1 MIPQTS
7 IDQILQVPIQDVIGK
22 YISIKKAGTVY
33 EACCPFH
40 LEKSPSFKIF
50 PKTNSYKCFGCGK
63 GGNAV
68 GFVMEKEGK
77 SFPEA
82 CQAIA
87 GAHGITIPKEA
98 MTDQEMEDFKHL
110 ESMYLVNK
118 LACEFFRE
126 QLYKEDNALALEY
139 VKSRWNDETI
149 HLFDIGF
156 APDGWNGL
164 IDFAKSKAIK
174 SEILLE
180 VGLIRESEKQQ
191 GRLFDYFRGRIM
203 FPIHNRMGR
212 VIGFTGRDFT
222 GKEGTAKYLN
232 STDSLSYNKGLTL
245 YGIQRAA
252 PAIREKGFL
261 YLVEG
266 NADVI
271 RMHEIGVENTVC
283 SSGTSVTEDQLLAIK
298 KLNEKI
304 SITLMF
310 DADKPGQVATHKVAK
325 MIIKLGIPCNVL
337 MLPDDKGKSDPDSFF
352 SEHDQFTTFANEHI
366 QDYITM
372 RAREL
377 SGKAKAPD
385 FKIKAVDE
393 ICELIIELGS
403 TGQEL
408 YIEQVS
414 KLIPP
419 KKIWTDKIK
428 ELNKERE
435 PEVVTEF
442 IPAHVSLVDFE
453 RFGFYED
460 KNCYFFK
467 TSKGIVRGCNF
478 TLKPLFHIK
487 STQNAKRLYR
497 MINEHGAVEDLEI
510 LQKDMIALSS
520 FKLVVESRGNFL
532 WEASD
537 TELNKLKRFLYEE
550 TKSCLE
556 ITQLGWHRDGFF
568 AWGNGIFN
576 STFAQVDEVGIA
588 SNNEVNY
595 FLPAFSKMYSSEH
608 GLFINERQFIHRS
621 GNPVT
626 LKEYSKK
633 LIEVFG
639 NNASVAL
646 CFYFASLFRD
656 VIVQRFTFFPIL
668 DLFGPKGAGKT
679 ELAVSIM
686 SFFGKQGKGPN
697 INNTT
702 KAALADHVAQVAN
715 ACVHIDE
722 YKNTIEP
729 EKIEFLKG
737 LWDGTGRTRMN
748 MDKDKKKETTAV
760 DCAIILSGQEMPTAD
775 IALFSRLIYLTFTSY
790 EYNDAAKAR
799 FNELKQIEK
808 KGLSHIT
815 NEMLGHRKL
824 FIKRF
829 TDSYDQVASDLT
841 EAIGDVVIED
851 RIFRNWLLV
860 LAAYH
865 ALQDQIEVAFTY
877 TNLISLSAEQIQ
889 IQNRE
894 TKKSNEISTFW
905 NIVGFLASDGA
916 IQAGV
921 DYKMEALNDLKTDTL
936 NIEFPEITNVLY
948 IQMSRIFQMYRKH
961 GKSAGEKILPID
973 SIDYY
978 LRNDKRYLGKKKTR
992 FRFIDPTAGPA
1003 GEYLTKVM
1011 PAYCFRYDDLDIAL
1025 ETINV
1030 SDDSSIAKPQII
1042 NGARSAHR
1050 KLDF

>member
-1 MIPQTS
+1 MIPQQS
-7 IDQILQVPIQDVIGK
+7 IDQIFQIPIQDVLGK
-22 YISIKKAGTVY
+22 YISIKKSGSGY

-40 LEKSPSFKIF
+40 QEKTPSFKIYS
-50 PKTNSYKCFGCGK
+50 KTNSYKCFGCGK
-63 GGNAV
+63 GGNAI
-68 GFVMEKEGK
+68 GFVMEKDGK

-87 GAHGITIPKEA
+87 GSHGITIPKEP
-98 MTDQEMEDFKHL
+98 MTDQEMDDFKHR
-110 ESMYLVNK
+110 ESMLTVNK
-118 LACEFFRE
+118 LAMEYYRD
-126 QLYKEDNALALEY
+126 QLYKEENALALEY
-139 VKSRWNDETI
+139 VRSRWQDDTI
-149 HLFDIGF
+149 LLFDIGF
-156 APDGWNGL
+156 APDGWTGL
-164 IDFAKSKAIK
+164 IDWAKSKGIK
-174 SEILLE
+174 QEIMME

-191 GRLFDYFRGRIM
+191 GRLYDYFRARIM
-203 FPIHNRMGR
+203 FPIHDRMGR
-212 VIGFTGRDFT
+212 VIGFTGRDFS

-232 STDSLSYNKGLTL
+232 SCDSPAYNKGVTL

-252 PAIREKGFL
+252 PAIREKGFV

-283 SSGTSVTEDQLLAIK
+283 SSGTSLTEDQISAIK
-298 KLNEKI
+298 KLHDKI
-304 SITLMF
+304 SINLMF
-310 DADKPGQVATHKVAK
+310 DSDKAGVNATQKAAK
-325 MIIKLGIPCNVL
+325 MIIKNGIRCNVVP
-337 MLPDDKGKSDPDSFF
+337 LPSDNGKADPDSFF
-352 SEHDQFTTFANEHI
+352 TDHDQFTEFANNQL
-366 QDYITM
+366 QDYIIAY
-372 RAREL
+372 ARHL
-377 SGKAKAPD
+377 SAKAKAPD
-385 FKIKAVDE
+385 HKIKAIDE
-393 ICELIIELGS
+393 ICELIIEMGS

-408 YIEQVS
+408 YIDQVS
-414 KLIPP
+414 KLITP
-419 KKIWTDKIK
+419 KKAWTDKIK
-428 ELNKERE
+428 ELQKERE
-435 PEVVTEF
+435 PEVVAEW
-442 IPAHVSLVDFE
+442 IPKHVSLVDFE

-460 KNCYFFK
+460 HNCYFFK
-467 TSKGIVRGCNF
+467 TSKGIVKGCNF

-497 MINEHGAVEDLEI
+497 MVNEHGSVEDLEI
-510 LQKDMIALSS
+510 LQKDMISLGA

-532 WEASD
+532 WEATD
-537 TELNKLKRFLYEE
+537 TELNKLKRYLYEE

-556 ITQLGWHRDGFF
+556 IVQLGWQRDGFY

-576 STFAQVDEVGIA
+576 TKFTKVDEVGIVA
-588 SNNEVNY
+588 HEDINY
-595 FLPAFSKMYSSEH
+595 FLPAFSKMYAGEH
-608 GLFINERQFIHRS
+608 GLFINERNFIHRS
-621 GNPVT
+621 GSSIN
-626 LKEYSKK
+626 LKEYSEK
-633 LIEVFG
+633 LIQVFG

-646 CFYFASLFRD
+646 CFYFASIFRD
-656 VIVQRFTFFPIL
+656 VIVQRFSFFPIL

-686 SFFGKQGKGPN
+686 AFFGKQGKGPN

-790 EYNDAAKAR
+790 EYNDAAKAK

-808 KGLSHIT
+808 IGLTHIT
-815 NEMLGHRKL
+815 NEILELRKQ
-824 FIKRF
+824 FIKNF
-829 TDSYDQVASDLT
+829 SASYDQVAKDLMV
-841 EAIGDVVIED
+841 AIGDVVIED

-860 LAAYH
+860 LASYH
-865 ALQDQIEVAFTY
+865 AIRDKIEVSFTY
-877 TNLISLSAEQIQ
+877 AELIALSATQIQ

-916 IQAGV
+916 IQNGV
-921 DYKMEALNDLKTDTL
+921 DYKIELIKDLHTDTVD
-936 NIEFPEITNVLY
+936 IEFPDMTNVIY

-961 GKSAGEKILPID
+961 GKSAGEKILPVD

-992 FRFIDPTAGPA
+992 FRYIDPNSGPQ

-1025 ETINV
+1025 DSTNL
-1030 SDDSSIAKPQII
+1030 SDDSTIVKPI
-1042 NGARSAHR
+1042 NPKQGSSSHR
-1050 KLDF
+1050 KFDF

>member
-1 MIPQTS
+1 MIPQQS
-7 IDQILQVPIQDVIGK
+7 IEQILQVPIQDVIGR
-22 YISIKKAGTVY
+22 YISIKKNGVGY

-40 LEKSPSFKIF
+40 QEKTPSFKIN

-63 GGNAV
+63 GGNAI
-68 GFVMEKEGK
+68 GFVMDKEAK

-87 GAHGITIPKEA
+87 GSHGITIPKEK
-98 MTDQEMEDFKHL
+98 MTDEEMDNFKHR

-118 LACEFFRE
+118 LALEYFRE
-126 QLYKEDNALALEY
+126 ELYREENALALEY
-139 VKSRWNDETI
+139 VKSRWMDDTI
-149 HLFDIGF
+149 QLFDIGYV
-156 APDGWNGL
+156 PDGWTGL
-164 IDFAKSKAIK
+164 IDWAKSRGIK
-174 SEILLE
+174 NEIMLE
-180 VGLIRESEKQQ
+180 AGLIRESEKQK
-191 GRLFDYFRGRIM
+191 GRLYDYFHGRIM
-203 FPIHNRMGR
+203 FPIHDRMGW

-232 STDSLSYNKGLTL
+232 STNSLSYNKGVTL

-252 PAIREKGFL
+252 QSVREKQFV

-283 SSGTSVTEDQLLAIK
+283 SSGTSLTEDQVSAIK
-298 KLNEKI
+298 RLSDKI

-310 DADKPGQVATHKVAK
+310 DSDKAGQNAVHRAAK
-325 MIIKLGIPCNVL
+325 MIIKHGIPCNVI
-337 MLPDDKGKSDPDSFF
+337 MLPDDAGKADPDSFF
-352 SEHDQFTTFANEHI
+352 NDHDQFTTFANEHL

-377 SGKAKAPD
+377 SSKAKAPD

-408 YIEQVS
+408 YIDQVS

-435 PEVVTEF
+435 PEVATET
-442 IPAHVSLVDFE
+442 IPAHVSLAAWE
-453 RFGFYED
+453 KFGFYED
-460 KNCYFFK
+460 RNCYFFK
-467 TSKGIVRGCNF
+467 TSRGVVRGCNF
-478 TLKPLFHIK
+478 TLSPLFHIK
-487 STQNAKRLYR
+487 SVQNAKRLFR
-497 MINEHGAVEDLEI
+497 ITNEHGATEEIEI
-510 LQKDMIALSS
+510 LQRDMISLGR
-520 FKLVVESRGNFL
+520 FKEVVESLGNFL

-537 TELNKLKRFLYEE
+537 TELNKLKRYLYEE
-550 TKSCLE
+550 TKSCTE
-556 ITQLGWHRDGFF
+556 VTQLGWHRDGFF

-576 STFAQVDEVGIA
+576 STFTKVDDVGIVA
-588 SNNEVNY
+588 HNEVNY
-595 FLPAFSKMYSSEH
+595 FLPAFSKIYAGEH
-608 GLFINERQFIHRS
+608 GLFINERSFIHMTK
-621 GNPVT
+621 NNDIT
-626 LKEYSKK
+626 LKEYSQK
-633 LIEVFG
+633 LISVFG
-639 NNASVAL
+639 NNAEIAL

-686 SFFGKQGKGPN
+686 CFFGKQGKGPN

-715 ACVHIDE
+715 ACIHIDE

-760 DCAIILSGQEMPTAD
+760 DCGVILSGQEMPTAD

-790 EYNDAAKAR
+790 EYNDAAKSR

-808 KGLSHIT
+808 LGLTHIT
-815 NEMLGHRKL
+815 NQLLMFRKD
-824 FIKRF
+824 FIKNF
-829 TDSYDQVASDLT
+829 ASSYDQVAIDLMN
-841 EAIGDVVIED
+841 AIGDVVIED
-851 RIFRNWLLV
+851 RIFRNWLIV
-860 LAAYH
+860 LAAFH
-865 ALQDQIEVAFTY
+865 AIQDKIEVAFTY
-877 TNLISLSAEQIQ
+877 QQLIELSAVQIQ

-916 IQAGV
+916 IQNGV
-921 DYKMEALNDLKTDTL
+921 DYKIELLKHLTTDTVD
-936 NIEFPEITNVLY
+936 IEFPEMENVIY

-961 GKSAGEKILPID
+961 GKQAGEKILPVD

-978 LRNDKRYLGKKKTR
+978 LRNDKRFLGKKKTR
-992 FRFIDPTAGPA
+992 FRFIDPSQGPS

-1011 PAYCFRYDDLDIAL
+1011 AAYCFRYDSLEITLDSTNL
-1025 ETINV
+1025 
-1030 SDDSSIAKPQII
+1030 SDDSTIKKPATGH
-1042 NGARSAHR
+1042 NPR

>member
-1 MIPQTS
+1 
-7 IDQILQVPIQDVIGK
+7 V
-22 YISIKKAGTVY
+22 
-33 EACCPFH
+33 
-40 LEKSPSFKIF
+40 
-50 PKTNSYKCFGCGK
+50 
-63 GGNAV
+63 
-68 GFVMEKEGK
+68 
-77 SFPEA
+77 
-82 CQAIA
+82 
-87 GAHGITIPKEA
+87 
-98 MTDQEMEDFKHL
+98 
-110 ESMYLVNK
+110 
-118 LACEFFRE
+118 
-126 QLYKEDNALALEY
+126 
-139 VKSRWNDETI
+139 
-149 HLFDIGF
+149 
-156 APDGWNGL
+156 
-164 IDFAKSKAIK
+164 
-174 SEILLE
+174 
-180 VGLIRESEKQQ
+180 
-191 GRLFDYFRGRIM
+191 
-203 FPIHNRMGR
+203 
-212 VIGFTGRDFT
+212 
-222 GKEGTAKYLN
+222 
-232 STDSLSYNKGLTL
+232 YNKGITL

-252 PAIREKGFL
+252 HAIREKGFV
-261 YLVEG
+261 YVVEG

-283 SSGTSVTEDQLLAIK
+283 SSGTSLTDEQVSAIK
-298 KLNEKI
+298 KLSDKI

-310 DADKPGQVATHKVAK
+310 DSDKAGQNAINRAAK
-325 MIIKLGIPCNVL
+325 MIIRQGIPCNL
-337 MLPDDKGKSDPDSFF
+337 IKLPDDKGKADPDSFF
-352 SEHDQFTTFANEHI
+352 QEHDQFTTFANEKI
-366 QDYITM
+366 QDYITW
-372 RAREL
+372 RALEL
-377 SGKAKAPD
+377 SNKAKAPD
-385 FKIKAVDE
+385 HKLKVIDE
-393 ICELIIELGS
+393 ICDLIIEMSS
-403 TGQEL
+403 TAQEM
-408 YIEQVS
+408 YINTVS

-419 KKIWTDKIK
+419 KKAWTDKLK
-428 ELNKERE
+428 ELKADRE
-435 PEVVTEF
+435 PEVITEF

-460 KNCYFFK
+460 KNCYYFK
-467 TSKGIVRGCNF
+467 TSRGIIKGCNF

-497 MINEHGAVEDLEI
+497 MVNEHGQVEDLEI

-537 TELNKLKRFLYEE
+537 AELNKLKRFLYEE

-576 STFAQVDEVGIA
+576 STFTQVDEVGIA
-588 SNNEVNY
+588 THNEINY
-595 FLPAFSKMYSSEH
+595 FLPAFSKMYAGEH
-608 GLFINERQFIHRS
+608 GLFINERQFIHRP
-621 GNPVT
+621 GNSIT
-626 LKEYSKK
+626 LKDYSQK
-633 LIEVFG
+633 LIQVFG
-639 NNASVAL
+639 SNASVAI
-646 CFYFASLFRD
+646 CFYIASLFRD

-702 KAALADHVAQVAN
+702 KAALADHVAQVSN

-760 DCAIILSGQEMPTAD
+760 DCGIILSGQEMPTAD

-790 EYNDAAKAR
+790 EYTDAAKAR
-799 FNELKQIEK
+799 FNDLKAIEK
-808 KGLSHIT
+808 LGLSHIT
-815 NEMLGHRKL
+815 NELLGHRKI
-824 FIKRF
+824 FMKRF
-829 TDSYDQVASDLT
+829 HDSYDQVATDLNL
-841 EAIGDVVIED
+841 AIGDVIIED

-865 ALQDQIEVAFTY
+865 AIRDQIEVAFTY
-877 TNLISLSAEQIQ
+877 EELIKLSATQIL

-916 IQAGV
+916 IQNGI
-921 DYKMEALNDLKTDTL
+921 DYKVEIMSELRTDTVS
-936 NIEFPEITNVLY
+936 IEFPEMTNVIF
-948 IQMSRIFQMYRKH
+948 IQMSRVFQMYRKH
-961 GKSAGEKILPID
+961 GKQAGEKILPVD

-978 LRNDKRYLGKKKTR
+978 LRNDKRFLGKKKTR
-992 FRFIDPTAGPA
+992 FRFIDPVAGPN

-1011 PAYCFRYDDLDIAL
+1011 PAYCFRYDDLEISLDA
-1025 ETINV
+1025 TNT
-1030 SDDSSIAKPQII
+1030 SDDSTIRNST
-1042 NGARSAHR
+1042 GSAHR